1 MDASLKVAELPA
13 MRGAAWLAE
22 SFRLFRGAPL
32 AWMGIVAGWVV
43 MLFGA
48 LIVPL
53 LGPVLVNLLQPV
65 FFASFAVAAYRQ
77 AHGERVSMGDLFL
90 GFKRSVRALLNLGMV
105 NAFLQIGI
113 FFVMSALGLPTWPAD
128 RDFDLREY
136 MGMVQQYSLT
146 LWVGF
151 ALMLVVSGALWFAPQ
166 LIAFHGMTAS
176 HAIRWS
182 AYAALANFGALVLY
196 GLVLFVVLFIAWIPF
211 GLGLLAAVPVF
222 VISTYVG
229 YREVFEAK
237 AVPAAPAE

>member
-1 MDASLKVAELPA
+1 MDATIKVAEVSA
-13 MRGAAWLAE
+13 TRGPAWLGG
-22 SFRLFRGAPL
+22 SFALFRGAPM
-32 AWMGIVAGWVV
+32 AWIGLVAGWIIL
-43 MLFGA
+43 LFGS

-53 LGPVLVNLLQPV
+53 VGPVLVNLLQPV

-77 AHGERVSMGDLFL
+77 TQGERVTMGDLFL
-90 GFKRSVRALLNLGMV
+90 GFRRNVRSLLNLGMV

-113 FFVMSALGLPTWPAD
+113 FLVMNVLGLPSWPAD
-128 RDFDLREY
+128 KAFDLREY
-136 MGMVQQYSLT
+136 MGMVQQHSLT

-166 LIAFHGMTAS
+166 LIAFHGMSTS

-182 AYAALANFGALVLY
+182 AYAALANIGALLLY
-196 GLVLFVVLFIAWIPF
+196 GLALFALFFIAWIPF
-211 GLGLLAAVPVF
+211 GLGLLVAAPMF

-237 AVPAAPAE
+237 PAAG